1 MLSSSSIAS
10 EVKHKAIHKKGC
22 PGMLACV
29 VEVFELLH
37 LKILSP
43 KQMLQR
49 LPIALAQ
56 VKPGNTYE
64 NLLIEIRQVIYY
76 LYRAKETSEKVYNNM
91 MNSIKV

>member
-1 MLSSSSIAS
+1 MLNSSSIAS
-10 EVKHKAIHKKGC
+10 EVKHKAIHEKRC

-29 VEVFELLH
+29 VEVFELLP

-43 KQMLQR
+43 KQMLQT

-76 LYRAKETSEKVYNNM
+76 LYRAKETSEKA
-91 MNSIKV
+91 